1 MTKTMDLTNRL
12 SPDTQAI
19 LLLCAHFGTTHQNE
33 FKPLTNTEYN
43 TLAQVLQQQQ
53 FRPGDLLNHGV
64 IDTLEPHFN
73 NGLGS
78 GRVEAL
84 LARGALLAFKVE
96 EWTNQGLWIIS
107 RGDRHYPQ
115 RLKAKLRHQA
125 PPLLYGI
132 GEVGLLEQGGLAI
145 VGSREIDDEEVD
157 YTRHVAELCA
167 QRQITVISG
176 GAKGA
181 DQAGMFSAIAAEGK
195 SIGIMAND
203 LARTT
208 TTKKYREAIL
218 AGQLVLIS
226 PYDPQ
231 TRFQV
236 GNAMGRNKLIYAL
249 ADQALVIRSAYQSG
263 GTWAGA
269 IEELKRDNACPVWV
283 RITGRSEEGNKKL
296 IELGAKALWDEQ
308 VSQALFDPTFP
319 YELAV
324 DPSIKSGDSTALS
337 IPLATT
343 NSQPSDVLEV
353 NESSLRADATTLF
366 NVILPILL
374 EHLKMPR
381 KTYKEIATHFELQ
394 PNQVKEWLN
403 KMMGMN
409 LIEKSKDGYC
419 LIKEDKPSEQLS
431 LSLEANHPSS

>member
-1 MTKTMDLTNRL
+1 MKKTMNLTNSL
-12 SPDTQAI
+12 SSDTQAI
-19 LLLCAHFGTTHQNE
+19 LLLCAHFGTSNQNG
-33 FKPLTNTEYN
+33 FKPLTNNEYN
-43 TLAQVLQQQQ
+43 TLAQLLQGQQL
-53 FRPGDLLNHGV
+53 RPGDLLNQEV
-64 IDTLEPHFN
+64 VAVLEPYLN
-73 NGLGS
+73 NGLAL

-115 RLKAKLRHQA
+115 RLKTKLRHQA

-145 VGSREIDDEEVD
+145 VGSREIDEEEVD
-157 YTRHVAELCA
+157 YTCYVGELCA
-167 QRQITVISG
+167 QHQITVISG

-203 LARTT
+203 LARAS
-208 TTKKYREAIL
+208 TTKKYRDAIRY
-218 AGQLVLIS
+218 GQLVLIS

-231 TRFQV
+231 ARFQV

-283 RITGRSEEGNKKL
+283 RVTDQPVEGNKKL
-296 IELGAKALWDEQ
+296 IEFGAKALFDEQ
-308 VSQALFDPTFP
+308 VGQALFDPNFQRQYNLNQSMNHKESSDLP
-319 YELAV
+319 
-324 DPSIKSGDSTALS
+324 
-337 IPLATT
+337 IPLK
-343 NSQPSDVLEV
+343 SSKVLEV
-353 NESSLRADATTLF
+353 EISDVNESHLKADATTLF
-366 NVILPILL
+366 NAVLPFLL
-374 EHLKMPR
+374 EYLRIPR
-381 KTYKEIATHFELQ
+381 KTQKEIATHFDLH
-394 PNQVKEWLN
+394 PKQVSAWLN
-403 KMMGMN
+403 KMMKMK
-409 LIEKSKDGYC
+409 LIEKTKNGYC
-419 LIKEDKPSEQLS
+419 ITKKEKPSQQL
-431 LSLEANHPSS
+431 LLILDTN

>member
-1 MTKTMDLTNRL
+1 MNLTHRL

-19 LLLCAHFGTTHQNE
+19 LLLCAHFGTTNQNG
-33 FKPLTNTEYN
+33 FKPLTNREYN
-43 TLAQVLQQQQ
+43 TLAQILQQQQ
-53 FRPGDLLNHGV
+53 LRPGDLLNHGV
-64 IDTLEPHFN
+64 INTLEPHFN

-78 GRVEAL
+78 GRVESL

-132 GEVGLLEQGGLAI
+132 GEVGLLEQGGVAI
-145 VGSREIDDEEVD
+145 VGSREIDEEEVD
-157 YTRHVAELCA
+157 YTRHVSELCA

-181 DQAGMFSAIAAEGK
+181 DQAGMLSAIAAEGK

-208 TTKKYREAIL
+208 TTKNYREAIL
-218 AGQLVLIS
+218 AGQLVLVS

-231 TRFQV
+231 ARFQV

-269 IEELKRDNACPVWV
+269 VEELKRDNACPVWV
-283 RITGRSEEGNKKL
+283 RMTAQAEEGNKKL
-296 IELGAKALWDEQ
+296 IDFGAKALWDEQ
-308 VSQALFDPTFP
+308 VSQALFDPTFQYQGNLNQSMSNGESRNSP
-319 YELAV
+319 VLLE
-324 DPSIKSGDSTALS
+324 
-337 IPLATT
+337 
-343 NSQPSDVLEV
+343 SQPVLSAEV
-353 NESSLRADATTLF
+353 SGVNQSPLRADATTLF
-366 NVILPILL
+366 NVILPFLL
-374 EHLKMPR
+374 EHLKTPR
-381 KTYKEIATHFELQ
+381 KTYKEIAVYFDLQ
-394 PNQVKEWLN
+394 PDQVKEWLN
-403 KMMGMN
+403 KMMGMK
-409 LIEKSKDGYC
+409 LIEKSKNGYC
-419 LIKEDKPSEQLS
+419 AINQEKSSEQLS
-431 LSLEANHPSS
+431 LGLEAHHSAKS